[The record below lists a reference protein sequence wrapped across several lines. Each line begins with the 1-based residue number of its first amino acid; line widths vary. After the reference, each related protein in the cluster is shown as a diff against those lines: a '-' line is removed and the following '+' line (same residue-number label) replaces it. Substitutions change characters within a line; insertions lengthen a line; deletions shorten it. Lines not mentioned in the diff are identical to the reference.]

1 MSTTNQEYYVPEN
14 SRWPII
20 GALSLFT
27 LFIGFTF
34 WVNGLSIGPIVSGIG
49 FIMLAYLF
57 YGWFSNIV
65 EESLS
70 NKYNDK
76 VDASFRQG
84 MIWFIISEVFFFLA
98 LFGTLFYV
106 RAIALP
112 WLSGDGHLGSSNLL
126 WPEFAAQWPLI
137 NLPDATNFTAPKEAM
152 GAFGIPLINTVI
164 LLTSGVTV
172 TWAHHGLKHDNRKAL
187 IIGLAMTVALG
198 VIFFGFQIYEYA
210 HAYNEMDLRLD
221 SGIYGSTFY
230 MLTGFHGFH
239 VTMGTIMLFVIL
251 IRSIKGHFTPEK
263 HFAFEGVAWYW
274 HFVDVVWLGLY
285 LFVYWM

>member
-1 MSTTNQEYYVPEN
+1 MSTTNQDYYVPED
-14 SRWPII
+14 SQWPIV
-20 GALSLFT
+20 GALALFT
-27 LFIGFTF
+27 LFFGFAL
-34 WVNGLSIGPIVSGIG
+34 WVNSVQAGPIVSGVG

-70 NKYNDK
+70 SKYNSK
-76 VDASFRQG
+76 VDTSFRLG
-84 MIWFIISEVFFFLA
+84 MIWFIVSEVFFFIA
-98 LFGTLFYV
+98 LFGSLFYV

-112 WLSGDGHLGSSNLL
+112 WLDGDGHLGSSALL
-126 WPEFAAQWPLI
+126 WPDFTTQWPLLS
-137 NLPDATNFTAPKEAM
+137 LPDASNYVPAKEAM

-164 LLTSGVTV
+164 LLTSGVTL
-172 TWAHHGLKHDNRKAL
+172 TWAHHGLKHDNQKTL
-187 IIGLAMTVALG
+187 IIGLAMTVSLG
-198 VIFFGFQIYEYA
+198 VIFFGFQAYEYA
-210 HAYNEMDLRLD
+210 HAYHEMDLTLE

-251 IRSIKGHFTPEK
+251 LRSLKGHFTADN

>member
-1 MSTTNQEYYVPEN
+1 MSTTNQDYYVPED
-14 SRWPII
+14 SQWPIV
-20 GALSLFT
+20 GALALFT
-27 LFIGFTF
+27 LFFGFAL
-34 WVNGLSIGPIVSGIG
+34 WVNSVQAGPIVSGVG

-70 NKYNDK
+70 SKYNSK
-76 VDASFRQG
+76 VDASFRLG
-84 MIWFIISEVFFFLA
+84 MIWFIVSEVFFFIA
-98 LFGTLFYV
+98 LFGSLFYV

-112 WLSGDGHLGSSNLL
+112 WLDGDGHLGSSALL
-126 WPEFAAQWPLI
+126 WPDFTTQWPLLS
-137 NLPDATNFTAPKEAM
+137 LPDASNYVPAKEAM

-164 LLTSGVTV
+164 LLTSGVTL
-172 TWAHHGLKHDNRKAL
+172 TWAHHGLKHDNQKTL
-187 IIGLAMTVALG
+187 IIGLAMTVSLG
-198 VIFFGFQIYEYA
+198 VIFFGFQVYEYA
-210 HAYNEMDLRLD
+210 HAYHEMDLTLE

-251 IRSIKGHFTPEK
+251 LRSLKGHFTADN